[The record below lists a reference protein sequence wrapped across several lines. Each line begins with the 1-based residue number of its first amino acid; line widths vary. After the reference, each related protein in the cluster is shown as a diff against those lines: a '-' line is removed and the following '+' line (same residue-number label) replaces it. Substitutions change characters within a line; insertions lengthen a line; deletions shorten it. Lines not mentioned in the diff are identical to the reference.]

1 MGKMAKKMLLSKVLI
16 LTKMMILQVLLRR
29 RIVKLYQNQ
38 TKRNVH
44 AMARAAAKVAVMKA
58 KK

>member
-29 RIVKLYQNQ
+29 RIVKLHQNQ

-44 AMARAAAKVAVMKA
+44 AMARAVVKVVVMKA